1 MYKVSDSRMLALLEY
16 RGVDDFLSEM
26 EVGLV
31 VPTCF
36 AERVKA
42 LIKEEYDIV
51 LVAKP
56 GMLDAL
62 YEGEFCGMPYNDT
75 SVTLVSSY

>member
-1 MYKVSDSRMLALLEY
+1 MSNVTTANILEDLEI
-16 RGVDDFLSEM
+16 RGIDAFLSEM

-36 AERVKA
+36 ASRITSIVK
-42 LIKEEYDIV
+42 EYYDIN

-56 GMLDAL
+56 GVLDSL
-62 YEGEFCGMPYNDT
+62 HSGVFCSMPYTDT
-75 SVTLVSSY
+75 NVTLISN

>member
-1 MYKVSDSRMLALLEY
+1 MSNVTTAHILDDLEI
-16 RGVDDFLSEM
+16 RGIDAFLSEM

-36 AERVKA
+36 ATRITNIVK
-42 LIKEEYDIV
+42 EYYDID
-51 LVAKP
+51 LVATP
-56 GMLDAL
+56 GMLDSL
-62 YEGEFCGMPYNDT
+62 HSGVFCSMPYNDT

>member
-1 MYKVSDSRMLALLEY
+1 MKNVSNASILDELEF
-16 RGVDDFLSEM
+16 RGIDDFLSEM

-36 AERVKA
+36 VERVKA

>member
-1 MYKVSDSRMLALLEY
+1 MSNVATARILNDLEF
-16 RGVDDFLSEM
+16 RGIDAFLSEM

-36 AERVKA
+36 ADRIKSIVK
-42 LIKEEYDIV
+42 EYYDID

-56 GMLDAL
+56 GVLDQAHK
-62 YEGEFCGMPYNDT
+62 GVFCSMPYNDT
-75 SVTLVSSY
+75 SITLTSN

>member
-1 MYKVSDSRMLALLEY
+1 MSNVTTANILDDLEH
-16 RGVDDFLSEM
+16 RGIDAFLSEM

-31 VPTCF
+31 VPNCF
-36 AERVKA
+36 VKR
-42 LIKEEYDIV
+42 ITSIVKEYYDIN

-56 GMLDAL
+56 GVLDQL
-62 YEGEFCGMPYNDT
+62 HSGVFCSMPYNDT

>member
-1 MYKVSDSRMLALLEY
+1 MSNVTTAHILDDLEF
-16 RGVDDFLSEM
+16 RGIDAFLSEM

-36 AERVKA
+36 ATRITNIV
-42 LIKEEYDIV
+42 EEYYDIS

-56 GMLDAL
+56 GVLDSL
-62 YEGEFCGMPYNDT
+62 HSGVFCSMPYNDT